1 MLLSQFLGQLGTKPN
16 SKTLSRLFNLDPATN
31 KFIVGI
37 YNDTRDFNSLK
48 QQVNQV
54 EFYDGGWPAFD
65 QVVLSFVRLCS
76 QLDPNLLVMLFD
88 LYAQFLS
95 DVSVAFTNLGN
106 GALIASVI
114 APTVDT
120 VVPMARKL
128 DQQLKNYEAD
138 AVYPR
143 LTFLASVLLR
153 VFNHIRSQLGD
164 NTPEAK
170 QLLLLYVSNK
180 LCFIYN
186 QIGNPLLC
194 QNVFSNITTANL
206 KFSQFPAADQ
216 LQYRFYLAKFYL
228 IKQHLV
234 DAYRH
239 FSWCVERCL
248 ARERERV
255 LKYLVPLGMTL
266 GRSPNFNGITRQ
278 AGAVSWLPVYRDIAG
293 AVSAGN
299 YAGFVEA
306 VTRHEAYLK
315 QMGLLVLVR
324 SKLEVVLF
332 RNLLRQ
338 VWKIQGQALTLTY
351 GAIQN
356 ALRLLWD
363 AYAPEGGVDALV
375 VENMVVSLVDQNLL
389 RGKLVL
395 SVSKVAVA
403 SSNVF
408 PEISGIYTQKFGGAS
423 DKWMDD

>member
-1 MLLSQFLGQLGTKPN
+1 MLLSQFLGQLGTKPTA
-16 SKTLSRLFNLDPATN
+16 KTLSRVFNLDPATN
-31 KFIVGI
+31 QFIVGI
-37 YNDTRDFNSLK
+37 YNDPQSFDSLK
-48 QQVNQV
+48 HQVKQV

-65 QVVLSFVRLCS
+65 EVVLSFVRLCS
-76 QLDPNLLVMLFD
+76 QLDPNLMVMLFD

-95 DVSVAFTNLGN
+95 DVSVAFTNLGH
-106 GALIASVI
+106 GALMASVI

-143 LTFLASVLLR
+143 LTFLAAVLLR
-153 VFNHIRSQLGD
+153 IFNHIRSQLGD
-164 NTPEAK
+164 NTPEEK
-170 QLLLLYVSNK
+170 LQLLLYVSNK

-206 KFSQFPAADQ
+206 KFSQFAAADQ

-228 IKQHLV
+228 IKHYLV
-234 DAYRH
+234 ESYRH
-239 FSWCVERCL
+239 FAWCVERCL
-248 ARERERV
+248 PRERERV

-266 GRSPNFNGITRQ
+266 GRSPNFAGISRQ
-278 AGAVSWLPVYRDIAG
+278 AGAMPWLAVYRDLAA

-299 YAGFVEA
+299 YAGFTEA
-306 VTRHEAYLK
+306 IARHEAYLK

-324 SKLEVVLF
+324 SKLEIVLF
-332 RNLLRQ
+332 RNLLRN
-338 VWKIQGQALTLTY
+338 VWKIQGQGLTLTY
-351 GAIQN
+351 ASIAT
-356 ALRLLWD
+356 ALQLSWGT
-363 AYAPEGGVDALV
+363 YCPQGGVDLLV

-389 RGKLVL
+389 RGKLVSSL
-395 SVSKVAVA
+395 AKVAVA

-408 PEISGIYTQKFGGAS
+408 PEISGIYSQKFGVTT